1 MAEKMPV
8 FALLMLDK
16 HTASWAQVVAFSS
29 MERISLNGRAVPGF
43 SLGQDASKETVKF
56 AVTPAVAAVSVGV
69 TAGLLAAV
77 LHAPLWGTIVAGC
90 AGALVTKVGIDKSAE
105 KMA

>member
-1 MAEKMPV
+1 
-8 FALLMLDK
+8 
-16 HTASWAQVVAFSS
+16 
-29 MERISLNGRAVPGF
+29 METISLNGRAVPGF

-90 AGALVTKVGIDKSAE
+90 AGALFTKVGIDKAAE
-105 KMA
+105 KTA

>member
-1 MAEKMPV
+1 
-8 FALLMLDK
+8 
-16 HTASWAQVVAFSS
+16 
-29 MERISLNGRAVPGF
+29 METISLNGRAVPGF

-56 AVTPAVAAVSVGV
+56 AVTPAVAAVSVGI

-77 LHAPLWGTIVAGC
+77 LHAPLWATIVAGS
-90 AGALVTKVGIDKSAE
+90 AAALVTKVGIDKSAE